1 LQQESSSRHRS
12 IIGRYFSI
20 WEKVKKESMIHI
32 NVEGG
37 NGLGKPKWMRKVN
50 LKNTVRMA
58 IAPHTLLIPK
68 KTRDKFERNITL
80 KNGVKAAFAPHTL
93 LLKKNKHRL
102 NIASRGLGEINDG
115 YEIGLGKLNI
125 KKALKKVKL
134 KTVIK
139 QVGKVGKI
147 VAPIAAGFIPVAGGT
162 VSKILDSKLGKTAM
176 KLGNSKVG
184 SAVLSQAGVT
194 LPSSEPRAKA
204 IPVKKKKGLL
214 KKKAITKKKPV
225 ATVATSPKPKAKFP
239 IKFKKKSTAK
249 TLAVGSKGE
258 DVKVLQEQ
266 LGVEP
271 DGDFGPKTQQALE
284 QATGQKTISTEA
296 MQTQSQ
302 QMDEEQPEGEI
313 TAIKPYQGL
322 PAQQQSNATYT
333 ANPVAPK
340 NNTLLLVGG
349 AVALAG
355 IGYLATRK
363 K

>member
-1 LQQESSSRHRS
+1 
-12 IIGRYFSI
+12 
-20 WEKVKKESMIHI
+20 MIHI
-32 NVEGG
+32 NVEGES
-37 NGLGKPKWMRKVN
+37 GLGKPKWMRKVN

-68 KTRDKFERNITL
+68 KTRDKFERKITL

-93 LLKKNKHRL
+93 LLKNNRHHF
-102 NIASRGLGEINDG
+102 NIANRGLAEINDN
-115 YEIGLGKLNI
+115 YEIGLGKSKF
-125 KKALKKVKL
+125 KKALKKIKL

-139 QVGKVGKI
+139 QVGKVGKV

-162 VSKILDSKLGKTAM
+162 VSKLLDSKLGKTAM
-176 KLGNSKVG
+176 KLGKSKVG

-194 LPSSEPRAKA
+194 LPDSVATSTAL
-204 IPVKKKKGLL
+204 PVKKKKGLF
-214 KKKAITKKKPV
+214 KKKTVTKRKP
-225 ATVATSPKPKAKFP
+225 VATSPKPKAKFP
-239 IKFKKKSTAK
+239 IKFKKKATVK

-258 DVKVLQEQ
+258 EVKVLQEQ

-271 DGDFGPKTQQALE
+271 DGNFGPKTQQALE
-284 QATGQKTISTEA
+284 QATGRKTISTEA
-296 MQTQSQ
+296 IQSESQ

-333 ANPVAPK
+333 GNPVVPK

-349 AVALAG
+349 AVALVG

>member
-1 LQQESSSRHRS
+1 
-12 IIGRYFSI
+12 
-20 WEKVKKESMIHI
+20 MIHI
-32 NVEGG
+32 NVEGE
-37 NGLGKPKWMRKVN
+37 NGLGKPKWGKLMKVAQFA
-50 LKNTVRMA
+50 V
-58 IAPHTLLIPK
+58 APQTLLMNK
-68 KTRDKFERNITL
+68 KQNQKLF
-80 KNGVKAAFAPHTL
+80 KVAKAVAAPHTL
-93 LLKKNKHRL
+93 LLKKNKNRH
-102 NIASRGLGEINDG
+102 NITKRGLGEVNDG
-115 YEIGLGKLNI
+115 YEIGLGKLNV

-134 KTVIK
+134 KTVVK

-147 VAPIAAGFIPVAGGT
+147 AIPIVAGMIPVGGGVASSLTSKVINSGAG
-162 VSKILDSKLGKTAM
+162 KAAM
-176 KLGNSKVG
+176 RLAKSKVG
-184 SAVLSQAGVT
+184 SAVLNQAGVT
-194 LPSSEPRAKA
+194 VPTESSNPTAKV

-214 KKKAITKKKPV
+214 KRKAITKKKPV

-239 IKFKKKSTAK
+239 IKFKKKSTTK

-313 TAIKPYQGL
+313 TAIKPYQGV

>member
-1 LQQESSSRHRS
+1 
-12 IIGRYFSI
+12 
-20 WEKVKKESMIHI
+20 MIHI
-32 NVEGG
+32 NVEGES
-37 NGLGKPKWMRKVN
+37 GLGKPKWMRKVN

-68 KTRDKFERNITL
+68 KTRDKFERKITL

-93 LLKKNKHRL
+93 LLKNNRHHF
-102 NIASRGLGEINDG
+102 NTANRGLAEINDN
-115 YEIGLGKLNI
+115 YEIGLGKSKF
-125 KKALKKVKL
+125 KKALKKIKL

-139 QVGKVGKI
+139 QVGKVGKV

-162 VSKILDSKLGKTAM
+162 VSKLLDSKLGKTAM
-176 KLGNSKVG
+176 KLGKSKVG

-194 LPSSEPRAKA
+194 LPDSVATSTAL
-204 IPVKKKKGLL
+204 PVKKKKGLF
-214 KKKAITKKKPV
+214 KKKTVTKRKP
-225 ATVATSPKPKAKFP
+225 VATSPKAIAKFP
-239 IKFKKKSTAK
+239 IKFKKKSTVK

-258 DVKVLQEQ
+258 EVKVLQEQ

-271 DGDFGPKTQQALE
+271 DGNFGPKTQQALE
-284 QATGQKTISTEA
+284 QATGRRTISTEA
-296 MQTQSQ
+296 IQPESQ

-333 ANPVAPK
+333 GNPVVPK

-349 AVALAG
+349 AVALVG